1 MNELEYSLIC
11 PNLKIQKLSDLISFV
26 FKRLKWA
33 EQERGGQCYRPSH
46 VASSHDHSPARGKER
61 ERCLGQVA

>member
-26 FKRLKWA
+26 PKRLKWA
-33 EQERGGQCYRPSH
+33 EQESVGGEGAVLPSFTRGFQS
-46 VASSHDHSPARGKER
+46 
-61 ERCLGQVA
+61 

>member
-33 EQERGGQCYRPSH
+33 EQERGGSATILHTWLPVMTIPQPEER
-46 VASSHDHSPARGKER
+46 R
-61 ERCLGQVA
+61 ERDV